1 MSNDELMKAYKCGE
15 KPAATAAMDGADG
28 VTCACDAAL
37 KKPQTLEQHLKQYH
51 GGKMPKGKCKFIK
64 QWEANHPESTAKG
77 DAKTDAAAKN
87 KKGYRAFA
95 KKEGGAGELTAESI
109 KAKVEKAMKGI
120 PHKGIEVTLDQ
131 PEKGMV
137 EMCVKGVSDY
147 KVNEVLHDAGVVGD
161 IIAAGGAFADRY
173 SGHGGGCVAMQMP
186 KAKKDEKKDGGAK
199 GKVNKKDADE
209 YLDAV
214 KKDKGKKDAE
224 AAEIGKKIA
233 DVVAPYWNDK
243 AKEAVKE
250 ELKGRSLEDLITDWV
265 KEEQADGWK
274 VSAEPGNFD
283 WVKQRIAHF
292 RGDYETGWWNSQKYP
307 EGDENPAVK
316 GDKGAKKTDKGGAAK
331 FAKGDE
337 VFCTGHRG
345 KFTITKCD
353 DDGFCEIKGEHG
365 EIFKEHS
372 QNFTSAKGN
381 KNGVRVSEY
390 KGKFTVTDNLGNDY
404 GTFASKDEAQKK
416 ADEIIK
422 RDNGGDK
429 GGAAKK
435 STFEFKD
442 GVLDRLEKDVGSDAM
457 ENVSAASPMGDQCS
471 IVYEEGKENKSNA
484 EKLLAAIKDKYGN
497 VDGKVEWLD
506 GEDNC
511 YRVLVTKKS
520 DGGADKGGAAKKP
533 NYKEADLSDFSDPM
547 ADRNAEQDKVLKENV
562 GGALAKACEGKV
574 SPFVYLTKGG
584 KLAVTGSVGYN
595 SHEGK
600 WKLDEDGEK
609 EVKSQWADALKAMGC
624 KNITFGN
631 TNEEGRR
638 DIECVC
644 EPPFKT
650 YEAAMAKFAPK
661 SNASASAAKPKG
673 TSKEALQKFK
683 DAKAELHELLDSN
696 QITPEKLNELT
707 AKVNAAM
714 KEYEELA
721 DAEAAAKYKND

>member
-1 MSNDELMKAYKCGE
+1 MSNDELMKAYKSGE

-186 KAKKDEKKDGGAK
+186 KAKKEKETVNLGGKEVSIGQKVKTRYRNDNRVGKFVGVNRDGSIKVDYGKDDWGIVSYPKEDVIAVENDEKKDGGAK

-422 RDNGGDK
+422 RDNGGDDGK
-429 GGAAKK
+429 
-435 STFEFKD
+435 KD
-442 GVLDRLEKDVGSDAM
+442 GG
-457 ENVSAASPMGDQCS
+457 
-471 IVYEEGKENKSNA
+471 
-484 EKLLAAIKDKYGN
+484 
-497 VDGKVEWLD
+497 
-506 GEDNC
+506 
-511 YRVLVTKKS
+511 
-520 DGGADKGGAAKKP
+520 DKGGAAKKP
-533 NYKEADLSDFSDPM
+533 NYKEADLSNFSDPM

-661 SNASASAAKPKG
+661 NASASAAKPKG